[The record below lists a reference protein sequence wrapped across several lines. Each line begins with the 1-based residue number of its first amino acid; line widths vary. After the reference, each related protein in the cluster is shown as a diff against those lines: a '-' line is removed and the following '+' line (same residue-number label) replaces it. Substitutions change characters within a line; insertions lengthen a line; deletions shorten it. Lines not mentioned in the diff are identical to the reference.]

1 MFFGGQDSLPF
12 FLARQHILGLD
23 VVVDPCAAVLVLVVT
38 GLLCMGIKEVPTL
51 TLCHVLSFSFVMQ
64 LYLIKVL
71 LFYLVIILISS
82 SNIIVQSTL
91 AQAVVT
97 SINVC
102 AMIFIIIAGSYLG
115 FKTGWAGY
123 ELPAG

>member
-1 MFFGGQDSLPF
+1 
-12 FLARQHILGLD
+12 
-23 VVVDPCAAVLVLVVT
+23 
-38 GLLCMGIKEVPTL
+38 MGIKEVPTL

-97 SINVC
+97 SINC
-102 AMIFIIIAGSYLG
+102 SFLASRLDGLDMNFLLGNRHPGLLDSIFETLSVKSL
-115 FKTGWAGY
+115 
-123 ELPAG
+123 